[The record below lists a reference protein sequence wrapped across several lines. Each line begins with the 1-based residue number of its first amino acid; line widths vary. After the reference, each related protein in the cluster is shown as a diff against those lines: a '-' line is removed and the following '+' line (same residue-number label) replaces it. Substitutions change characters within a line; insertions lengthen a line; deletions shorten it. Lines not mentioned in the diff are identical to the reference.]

1 MASWYQ
7 KMKKLFLGLLALF
20 CHTSYAGINI
30 DWSLENGG
38 ALLRFTIFSADFTD
52 APGDWEVDCGGIFS
66 RPECKITMSPGGI
79 AAPVYSFDL
88 PQKNKQK
95 ASALVAYWASTL
107 PKTGAIVDWDKWV
120 KLNGGTSP
128 CIVFY
133 VGTNN
138 TGWFAD
144 SCSGSVTEP
153 PVIEPPKP
161 PVSCSMNGNIDL
173 RHGSIAESE
182 VTGNRADSTAYV
194 YCSGAAKVKVRA
206 LAAVGNDSYTVNL
219 RADGSLK
226 SMLSVNGFVGNGG
239 VMLDVPGGGG
249 KAVTFSSLLIATGTP
264 APGDFSGSA
273 VAVVDII

>member
-1 MASWYQ
+1 
-7 KMKKLFLGLLALF
+7 MKKLFLCLLVFF
-20 CHTSYAGINI
+20 CYPSYAGVNV
-30 DWSLENGG
+30 DWSLESGG
-38 ALLRFTIFSADFTD
+38 ALLRFTIFSADFSG
-52 APGDWEVDCGGIFS
+52 APRDWDLDCGGILS
-66 RPECKITMSPGGI
+66 RPKCKITMSPGGF
-79 AAPVYSFDL
+79 ADPVYSFDL

-95 ASALVAYWASTL
+95 ASALVAYWASNL

-120 KLNGGTSP
+120 KLNGGKSP

-138 TGWFAD
+138 TGWFAN

-153 PVIEPPKP
+153 PVIEPPVS
-161 PVSCSMNGNIDL
+161 PVSCYMNGDIYL
-173 RHGSIAESE
+173 RHGSL
-182 VTGNRADSTAYV
+182 ADSEASGHRAEGVAYI

-206 LAAVGNDSYTVNL
+206 LSAVGSDSYTVNL

-226 SMLSVNGFVGNGG
+226 SILSVNGSVGSGG
-239 VMLDVPGGGG
+239 VTLEVPGGGA
-249 KAVTFSSLLIATGTP
+249 KDVTFTSILIAGGIP